1 MGFSFV
7 YNDFGAAPRRVDHI
21 PPTDNEAFIKGEAIK
36 VANGRIT
43 KAAAGDDIAGFVT
56 QNLAAGTDATR
67 KIEWQIVREGDWF
80 DVPYTGTPSAGFV
93 LGVGTANL
101 STDGLSVNA
110 ANVTGGPF
118 AVEQINDNLK
128 TARVK
133 VKKRQF

>member
-1 MGFSFV
+1 MPFSFV
-7 YNDFGAAPRRVDHI
+7 YNDLGAAPRRVDHI
-21 PPTDNEAFIKGEAIK
+21 PPADNEAFVKGEAIK

-43 KAAAGDDIAGFVT
+43 KAAAGDDIAGFIT
-56 QNLAAGTDATR
+56 QKLDAGTDATR
-67 KIEWQIVREGDWF
+67 KVEWQIAREGDWYEAA
-80 DVPYTGTPSAGFV
+80 YTGTPSAGFI

-118 AVEQINDNLK
+118 VVEQINENLK